1 MALAVVII
9 LLIAYGIYALVKASQ
24 PANPPIDDMSEHL
37 KTIQSLPN
45 QKARQKYLKDL
56 AKKKNKK

>member
-9 LLIAYGIYALVKASQ
+9 LLIAFGVYAIIKALQ

-37 KTIQSLPN
+37 NIIQSLPN
-45 QKARQKYLKDL
+45 EKARQKYLKDL